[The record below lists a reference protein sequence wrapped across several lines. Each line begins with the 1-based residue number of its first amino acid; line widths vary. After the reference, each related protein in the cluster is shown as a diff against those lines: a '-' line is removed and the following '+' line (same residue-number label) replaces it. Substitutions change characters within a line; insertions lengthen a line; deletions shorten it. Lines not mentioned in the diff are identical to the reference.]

1 MASDPD
7 LDTDLAQLETAT
19 TRLVGEND
27 RLRRINAQMLAALTY
42 ALPVLRDG
50 LPESVNFDW
59 TREAVVKV
67 QEAIAEAERDP

>member
-1 MASDPD
+1 MASDTD
-7 LDTDLAQLETAT
+7 LGTDLAHLKTDT
-19 TRLVGEND
+19 TRLVGDND
-27 RLRRINAQMLAALTY
+27 RLRRINAQMLAALSY

-50 LPESVNFDW
+50 LPECVNFDW

>member
-1 MASDPD
+1 MASDTG
-7 LDTDLAQLETAT
+7 LDTDLVQLKTDT

-27 RLRRINAQMLAALTY
+27 RLRRINAQMLAARTY

-50 LPESVNFDW
+50 LPDSVNFDW